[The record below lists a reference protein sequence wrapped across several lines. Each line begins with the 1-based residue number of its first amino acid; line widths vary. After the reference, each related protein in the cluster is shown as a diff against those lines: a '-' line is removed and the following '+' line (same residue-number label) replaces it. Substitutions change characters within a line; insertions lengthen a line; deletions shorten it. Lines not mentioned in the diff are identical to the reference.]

1 MTRELNGHSHHGTWT
16 QACTINILSVA
27 MGLNN
32 FGVGPNSG
40 KGIRSVTIGNE
51 SQSSFDIAWTLRGE
65 ELEIYAVEGSSKVQ
79 WTAVTTENSFWN
91 DSLVWFQADFQLH
104 SDIRPQVGG
113 A

>member
-1 MTRELNGHSHHGTWT
+1 
-16 QACTINILSVA
+16 